1 MHRSASVPPV
11 AMSPRW
17 YALPASLAHHCGP
30 LLGRTVQPRTPGE
43 CRRRNS
49 RTATPDLEHRG
60 GDKRSRTP
68 TANATA
74 EISIRAHTPGSA
86 GALAG
91 MIFRAS
97 TDLSITGKRSH
108 NPPDHDDAFAPIG
121 RRGRQ
126 RSQDE
131 YPRPTGRNSRS
142 ATPNWEHHRGESRSA
157 SPNRE
162 HHRGDKRPRTP
173 TANTTA
179 EIPMQPRT
187 PGSTGALAGMILHAS
202 TDLSITG
209 KRSHNLPD
217 HDAAFAPIGRR
228 GSQRSQDEYPRPT
241 GRNSSS
247 ASPDGEHRRGDCS
260 SASPHLEDRRG
271 DSRSGTP
278 NLEDHRG
285 HRRSATHPWERRRPR
300 RHDPPCPN

>member
-1 MHRSASVPPV
+1 MHRSASMPPV

-17 YALPASLAHHCGP
+17 YALPASMAHHCGP

-43 CRRRNS
+43 CRRRDS
-49 RTATPDLEHRG
+49 RSASPDLEHRR

-142 ATPNWEHHRGESRSA
+142 ATPDGEHHRGESRSA

-162 HHRGDKRPRTP
+162 
-173 TANTTA
+173 
-179 EIPMQPRT
+179 
-187 PGSTGALAGMILHAS
+187 
-202 TDLSITG
+202 
-209 KRSHNLPD
+209 
-217 HDAAFAPIGRR
+217 
-228 GSQRSQDEYPRPT
+228 
-241 GRNSSS
+241 
-247 ASPDGEHRRGDCS
+247 
-260 SASPHLEDRRG
+260 
-271 DSRSGTP
+271 
-278 NLEDHRG
+278 DHRG
-285 HRRSATHPWERRRPR
+285 HRRSATHPREHRRPR
-300 RHDPPCPN
+300 RHDLPCLNQPSKQQVTCTQPARSPRRICPHGPARAPAFPGRVPTPNWPKQQVSLAQLGTPSWRKPVSLAQS

>member
-1 MHRSASVPPV
+1 MHRSASMPPV

-17 YALPASLAHHCGP
+17 YALPASMAHHCGP

-49 RTATPDLEHRG
+49 RSASPDLEHRR

-187 PGSTGALAGMILHAS
+187 HGSAGALAGMILHDS
-202 TDLSITG
+202 TDL
-209 KRSHNLPD
+209 
-217 HDAAFAPIGRR
+217 
-228 GSQRSQDEYPRPT
+228 
-241 GRNSSS
+241 
-247 ASPDGEHRRGDCS
+247 
-260 SASPHLEDRRG
+260 
-271 DSRSGTP
+271 P
-278 NLEDHRG
+278 NNR
-285 HRRSATHPWERRRPR
+285 
-300 RHDPPCPN
+300 